1 MADDT
6 AAAVAVDGPATTSK
20 LRDLKECRP
29 IPIRKSLV
37 LVNHFMVS
45 TVRFMNRFC
54 TLCEEKLSKV
64 SHDVTRIETALAIL
78 EAKMN
83 SIPDLDGVVGPEPVA
98 ADANAGAAAG
108 ASLGGRVCGEGGGGG
123 CVCVRF
129 PRGKKKIGGGANGE
143 ERSRGKGGAEVQER
157 TGVWVLR
164 SPPHPPPAHSIT
176 RASMDRR
183 VNDSGKST
191 DRDPKSGS
199 ETRRPRRSTR
209 RGPCVGIEQMC
220 GRTRACIAHM
230 DTCG

>member
-129 PRGKKKIGGGANGE
+129 PLGKEKDRWRRERRRAFSRQRGGGGSRENGC
-143 ERSRGKGGAEVQER
+143 V
-157 TGVWVLR
+157 GVKE
-164 SPPHPPPAHSIT
+164 PPPPPT
-176 RASMDRR
+176 R
-183 VNDSGKST
+183 
-191 DRDPKSGS
+191 P
-199 ETRRPRRSTR
+199 
-209 RGPCVGIEQMC
+209 
-220 GRTRACIAHM
+220 
-230 DTCG
+230 

>member
-1 MADDT
+1 MADD

-83 SIPDLDGVVGPEPVA
+83 SIPDLDGVGPEPVA

-108 ASLGGRVCGEGGGGG
+108 PSLGERVCGEGGGGI
-123 CVCVRF
+123 VCVSRVS
-129 PRGKKKIGGGANGE
+129 PRGKRKRSVEANAE
-143 ERSRGKGGAEVQER
+143 ERSLGKGRRFKRER
-157 TGVWVLR
+157 V
-164 SPPHPPPAHSIT
+164 
-176 RASMDRR
+176 
-183 VNDSGKST
+183 
-191 DRDPKSGS
+191 
-199 ETRRPRRSTR
+199 
-209 RGPCVGIEQMC
+209 C
-220 GRTRACIAHM
+220 GC
-230 DTCG
+230 

>member
-1 MADDT
+1 M
-6 AAAVAVDGPATTSK
+6 DGPATTSK

-108 ASLGGRVCGEGGGGG
+108 ASLGERVCGEGGGGG

-129 PRGKKKIGGGANGE
+129 PLGKEKDRWRRERRRAFSRQRGGGGSRENGC
-143 ERSRGKGGAEVQER
+143 V
-157 TGVWVLR
+157 GVPE
-164 SPPHPPPAHSIT
+164 PPHPHPPIT
-176 RASMDRR
+176 LHVRAWIDGSTIRERVQIGIRSRVPKRGARAGLRAGDRVWVSSR
-183 VNDSGKST
+183 
-191 DRDPKSGS
+191 
-199 ETRRPRRSTR
+199 
-209 RGPCVGIEQMC
+209 CVGA
-220 GRTRACIAHM
+220 RARVLRIWIRVASNVLP
-230 DTCG
+230 T

>member
-1 MADDT
+1 MADD

-108 ASLGGRVCGEGGGGG
+108 ASLGGRVCGEGGGV
-123 CVCVRF
+123 CVCVSGF
-129 PRGKKKIGGGANGE
+129 PGE
-143 ERSRGKGGAEVQER
+143 RKRSVAARTAKSVLEAKGGRRFKRER
-157 TGVWVLR
+157 V
-164 SPPHPPPAHSIT
+164 
-176 RASMDRR
+176 
-183 VNDSGKST
+183 
-191 DRDPKSGS
+191 
-199 ETRRPRRSTR
+199 
-209 RGPCVGIEQMC
+209 C
-220 GRTRACIAHM
+220 GC
-230 DTCG
+230 